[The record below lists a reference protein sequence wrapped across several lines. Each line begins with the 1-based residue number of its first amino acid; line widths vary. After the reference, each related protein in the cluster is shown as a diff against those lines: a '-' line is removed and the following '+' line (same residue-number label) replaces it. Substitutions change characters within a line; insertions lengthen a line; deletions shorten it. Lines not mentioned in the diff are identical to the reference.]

1 MWLSRRS
8 PFWGVV
14 MRRFASRKV
23 RIAGNVQRLLAL
35 FVVGSYP
42 LHNELVSRATC
53 YSSATAKRNFAAST
67 DNEVRKLNMCVHV
80 VCFGQRGGSRSR
92 GPDRGT
98 GAHRGWRSA

>member
-23 RIAGNVQRLLAL
+23 RIAGHVQRLLAL

-67 DNEVRKLNMCVHV
+67 DNEVRKLNMCVQV
-80 VCFGQRGGSRSR
+80 VCFEQRGGCGSREA
-92 GPDRGT
+92 GRGT
-98 GAHRGWRSA
+98 VVRRDERVS